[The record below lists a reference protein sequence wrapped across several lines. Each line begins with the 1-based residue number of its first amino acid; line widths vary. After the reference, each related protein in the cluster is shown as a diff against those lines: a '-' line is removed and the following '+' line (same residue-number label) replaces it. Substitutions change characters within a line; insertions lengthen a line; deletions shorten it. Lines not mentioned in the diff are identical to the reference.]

1 MKRIFIMMG
10 VIVLFSCGTEERKD
24 KKETVVSAN
33 ISPEVKQQIDLL
45 RQYPDSLSL
54 QENVIEVMDSLGAW
68 KEALAELNK
77 LIKKDSL
84 NSFYWTK
91 KGELAEKSGDTSVAL
106 QSYKYALR
114 IYRSPDV
121 LLRAANLLAERKNDT
136 ALLIVNSISDEW
148 SDRTILSH
156 AAFIRG
162 VYFARKGL
170 SEQAQQAF
178 DACIRYNYQYLEA
191 YMEKGFLFWD
201 AGNILA
207 AKKIFT
213 VVIQLKGTYPDGYY
227 WLAKCEE
234 RLKDSGNARPHYQQ
248 AKRLDPALPLPVWV
262 GEKNDN

>member
-1 MKRIFIMMG
+1 MKRIFIVMG
-10 VIVLFSCGTEERKD
+10 FVILFSCGTDRGND
-24 KKETVVSAN
+24 KKDPVVSESV
-33 ISPEVKQQIDLL
+33 SPEVQQQMELI

-54 QENVIEVMDSLGAW
+54 QENALAVLDSLGAW
-68 KEALAELNK
+68 KQAMVQIDR

-84 NSFYWTK
+84 NSAYWTK
-91 KGELAEKSGDTSVAL
+91 KGEIAEKSGDTSGAL
-106 QSYKYALR
+106 LAYKYALR

-136 ALLIVNSISDEW
+136 ALLILNSLTEEW
-148 SDRTILSH
+148 TDRTLLSH

-162 VYFARKGL
+162 VYLARKGL
-170 SEQAQQAF
+170 GEQAQQAF

-191 YMEKGFLFWD
+191 YMEKGFLYWD
-201 AGNILA
+201 AGNISA

-234 RLKDSGNARPHYQQ
+234 QLKDSVHARTHYQQ
-248 AKRLDPALPLPVWV
+248 ARRLDPALPLPPWAI
-262 GEKNDN
+262 EKNDN